1 MGTSLQME
9 GMVTVTCDCAGDQNR
24 RGART
29 ELFRRR
35 LCTFQW
41 HLKMGPKWRAWR
53 CHRCARGWCL
63 ELIGRAARLSG
74 EGGVGKGRRPSLFK
88 RWMRLSKVSV
98 CARVHESLCMC
109 MRIQLLKNESV
120 SPCVKV
126 YFRHEQHSNLRNT
139 QATTKM
145 ARQTMFSAAGACL
158 SLCAT
163 AHTHYAYRL
172 NILNPLIKCVFMVC
186 MHACVCVCTWGKQQT
201 WQRRRQRIRDAVS
214 IFSIIFTRSQQ
225 QASVRIAQTARE
237 GKRGS
242 LFLPRLNSSLC
253 PHKLGSNVQASHS
266 TCDGHPR

>member
-109 MRIQLLKNESV
+109 MRVQLLKNESV

-186 MHACVCVCTWGKQQT
+186 MHACVCVCTWE
-201 WQRRRQRIRDAVS
+201 S
-214 IFSIIFTRSQQ
+214 S
-225 QASVRIAQTARE
+225 
-237 GKRGS
+237 KRGS
-242 LFLPRLNSSLC
+242 EGGSESGMQSASSVLYL
-253 PHKLGSNVQASHS
+253 HGRSNKLRSGSHRQREREREGVFSSQ
-266 TCDGHPR
+266 D